1 MRMTV
6 RPAYMGAL
14 AGAAGG
20 VIAYAMSTGRLLP
33 LVICLVAFLVAVVYG
48 RDLRDV

>member
-1 MRMTV
+1 MTV

-20 VIAYAMSTGRLLP
+20 VIAYAMATGRLLP
-33 LVICLVAFLVAVVYG
+33 LVIWLVACLLAVVYG
-48 RDLRDV
+48 KESHND